1 MLDQRPSESFWYLA
15 SISGFACNYVF
26 EVENGVDKVLKVVP
40 DFPDKGLEVFILK
53 EEIFILV
60 KEVVDI
66 DTIVVHCDVLDD
78 DLFVQDLGK
87 DKEDEDAREGKEGQM
102 PLEHEL
108 VVKNEVGKVHS
119 HIEDAERHESLVL
132 TQLIKLENLF

>member
-1 MLDQRPSESFWYLA
+1 MVLGIYLRLRLLD
-15 SISGFACNYVF
+15 YVF
-26 EVENGVDKVLKVVP
+26 EVKNGVDKVLKVIP

-53 EEIFILV
+53 EEVFILV

-66 DTIVVHCDVLDD
+66 DTIVVHGYVLDD

-87 DKEDEDAREGKEGQM
+87 DKENEDARQGEEGHVS
-102 PLEHEL
+102 LEHKL
-108 VVKNEVGKVHS
+108 VIKNEVGKVHS
-119 HIEDAERHESLVL
+119 DVQDAERDESLVL